1 MADTM
6 RIMTRTTQKT
16 EAKVPG
22 YNETL
27 IAEGCSKLSQY
38 TTRKISNFYALLRQA
53 GHSTTEALE
62 LAKTWF
68 NVDSLETTPRSSTG
82 IT

>member
-1 MADTM
+1 
-6 RIMTRTTQKT
+6 MTCETPTKT

-27 IAEGCSKLSQY
+27 VAEDCNKLSQY
-38 TTRKISNFYALLRQA
+38 TVRKISNFYALLRTT
-53 GHSTTEALE
+53 GHTTTEALE
-62 LAKTWF
+62 LAKNWF
-68 NVDSLETTPRSSTG
+68 NVAALETTPRSSTG